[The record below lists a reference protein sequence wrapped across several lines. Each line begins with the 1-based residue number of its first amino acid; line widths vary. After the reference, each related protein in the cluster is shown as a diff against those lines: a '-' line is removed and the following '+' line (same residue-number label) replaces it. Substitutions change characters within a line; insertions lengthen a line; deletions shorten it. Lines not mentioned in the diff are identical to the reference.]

1 MSFSGWN
8 LCETLLH
15 QTPERSIKHSE
26 KFPIPAVHR
35 FAPSDTAADWLP
47 AMRFGELFA
56 QARESDISCDR
67 TGAAP
72 VQNIWGS
79 HVRAII
85 VCQNTSM
92 HILASRWA
100 YALHMCNLYINGFV
114 CIYRIQWD
122 HVALSHVRNRNP
134 KKFQSQNFDLVSA
147 MVCLPKRWWKKF
159 RKIWR
164 KHRISWILVSIQ
176 RDFPEPL
183 NCTQW
188 VGVRISACAAISFIK
203 IAHYRSENDVS

>member
-1 MSFSGWN
+1 
-8 LCETLLH
+8 
-15 QTPERSIKHSE
+15 
-26 KFPIPAVHR
+26 
-35 FAPSDTAADWLP
+35 
-47 AMRFGELFA
+47 MRFGELFA

-79 HVRAII
+79 HVQAII

-92 HILASRWA
+92 NILASRWA
-100 YALHMCNLYINGFV
+100 YALHMCNLYINRIV
-114 CIYRIQWD
+114 YVYRIQWD

-147 MVCLPKRWWKKF
+147 MVCLPKRRWKKF

-176 RDFPEPL
+176 RAFPEPL
-183 NCTQW
+183 NCTQSEW
-188 VGVRISACAAISFIK
+188 VGVHIRTCAAISFIK
-203 IAHYRSENDVS
+203 IAQYRSENDVT